1 MGARSVF
8 GTEMRRLRTESG
20 MTRAQLAGQ
29 TPYKGESI
37 KSFESGHR
45 TPTLAIAV
53 ALDRVFDTKGL
64 FAAMQREAEQEK
76 TPFGELRENEQRATV
91 IRIWDLRVIPG
102 LLQTEEYA
110 SAILS
115 DPEAVG
121 RRMQRQEIFTRE
133 EPPRMSVIICER
145 VLYQEIGGLGV
156 LRRQLEQ
163 LIRPDAPW
171 TLQVMPQTAGWHIG
185 LEGPITLL
193 EFADEDPAAFVD
205 GALGG
210 SVADDPRS
218 VAEVRSRWDRL
229 TAEAMSPDMSRE
241 MIEAVIAELPEEPNV
256 QGMAYVHV

>member
-1 MGARSVF
+1 MSARSVF
-8 GTEMRRLRTESG
+8 GTEMRRLRMEAG
-20 MTRAQLAGQ
+20 MTRAQLAEQ
-29 TPYKGESI
+29 TPYKAETI

-64 FAAMQREAEQEK
+64 FTAMQREIEQET
-76 TPFGELRENEQRATV
+76 TPFGELREIEPRATV

-110 SAILS
+110 TAILK

-156 LRRQLEQ
+156 LRRQLEH

-171 TLQVMPQTAGWHIG
+171 TLQVMPQMTGWHIG
-185 LEGPITLL
+185 LEGPLMLL
-193 EFADEDPAAFVD
+193 EFEAEDPVGFVD
-205 GALGG
+205 GTIDG
-210 SVADDPRS
+210 SVVDAPSRLADLR
-218 VAEVRSRWDRL
+218 ARWDGL

-241 MIEAVIAELPEEPNV
+241 MIEAIIAELPED
-256 QGMAYVHV
+256 